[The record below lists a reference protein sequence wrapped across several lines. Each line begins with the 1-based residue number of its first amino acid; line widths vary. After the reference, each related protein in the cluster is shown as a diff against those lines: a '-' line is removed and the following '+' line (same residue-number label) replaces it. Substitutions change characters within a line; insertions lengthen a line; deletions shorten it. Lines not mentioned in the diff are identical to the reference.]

1 MSVRDLG
8 YLPLRDDIFQSF
20 GNSIYHRIK
29 IIIPKDLFK
38 ETPVIKISALKAD
51 KELKNNIEKFITN
64 KFKVKFIVEIVDN
77 NFFNDFLNTKES
89 IVEYAK

>member
-1 MSVRDLG
+1 
-8 YLPLRDDIFQSF
+8 
-20 GNSIYHRIK
+20 
-29 IIIPKDLFK
+29 
-38 ETPVIKISALKAD
+38 VIKISALKAD